1 MADANVR
8 KFYLSWIDRRKGPW
22 PRWLEPKETQR
33 TRKGTTVVFRPP
45 DDAQWPGLPEVVD
58 GPQTW
63 QHLGPTLTALFHP
76 QSPYNNF
83 NNLQRVYLLYE
94 PDLAEHSPHEK
105 LRKVMEEIFAVR
117 KIGDLAKR
125 VQWVP
130 IGGITEHTDHK
141 QIIQQLE
148 TWIHGVDDPLNLRR
162 KSPPSITIN
171 LSPGTP
177 TKHACWLMLYW
188 KGALGH
194 SPGTFVKFIQ
204 GSTELYADEDRRRP
218 VHDVPI
224 DILSRFIGKEGNT
237 EPAPEAGPADWVR
250 LEGLR
255 SEPYEKLRQML
266 EQTALLGIPIVLYGE
281 RGTGKTF
288 LARYYH
294 ERRQFY
300 RRQHYS
306 QVRQAR
312 AAPVRYPSN
321 APAVKG
327 EGNFVPVTL
336 SEYADLHELRDNL
349 FGWAEGSWT
358 GAKEEYHGLLG
369 LAHRGTLFLD
379 EIHHLD
385 HTLQASL
392 LGVLNNSRYRP
403 KMAPYEVESH
413 FDLVLATNDPQWR
426 ETLADDFR
434 DRIERVVL
442 EVPSF
447 RSLQRYDLD
456 DLWQFWEFTM
466 KRRCWEAGIEFS
478 DIPEDCRVH
487 LIGLFRHQPFLGN
500 WRRPDAAGRPGLA
513 AADRGA
519 RRKTDGFDVEP
530 GPARQGDISDVSGG
544 AVRVEKAEK
553 KWVCPA

>member
-1 MADANVR
+1 MADANLR
-8 KFYLSWIDRRKGPW
+8 KFFLSWVDRRKDPW
-22 PRWLEPKETQR
+22 PLWMEQPDGLAG
-33 TRKGTTVVFRPP
+33 RKAKAVACRPA
-45 DDAQWPGLPEVVD
+45 DDPHWPGVPELLD
-58 GPQTW
+58 CPQPW

-76 QSPYNNF
+76 QSPYHNF

-94 PDLAEHSPHEK
+94 PELLDRSPHEK
-105 LRKVMEEIFAVR
+105 LRAALEQICAAR
-117 KIGDLAKR
+117 KLGDLAKR
-125 VQWVP
+125 VHWVP
-130 IGGITEHTDHK
+130 ITGITEHTEHK
-141 QIIQQLE
+141 QIIGQLE
-148 TWIHGVDDPLNLRR
+148 AWIHGPDDPLNLRR
-162 KSPPSITIN
+162 KTPPSIVIN
-171 LSPGTP
+171 LGPATP

-194 SPGTFVKFIQ
+194 SPGAFVKFIQ
-204 GSTELYADEDRRRP
+204 GSTQSYADENRRVP

-224 DILSRFIGKEGNT
+224 DMLSRFIGKEGT
-237 EPAPEAGPADWVR
+237 PSEPKADDWVK
-250 LEGLR
+250 LEDLR

-300 RRQHYS
+300 RRQ
-306 QVRQAR
+306 QGTLPRPAR
-312 AAPVRYPSN
+312 SMPVRFPSN
-321 APAVKG
+321 APAEKA

-385 HTLQASL
+385 RTLQASL
-392 LGVLNNSRYRP
+392 LGVLNNCRYRP
-403 KMAPYEVESH
+403 KMAPYEVESN

-447 RSLQRYDLD
+447 RSLQRHDLG
-456 DLWQFWEFTM
+456 DLWQFWEFTLR
-466 KRRCWEAGIEFS
+466 RRCWEAGIEYTA
-478 DIPEDCRVH
+478 IPEDCQTH
-487 LIGLFRHQPFLGN
+487 LAGVFRHQPLLGN
-500 WRRPDAAGRPGLA
+500 WRDLMRLADQVLLLLTAARGGRPTALTWSK
-513 AADRGA
+513 D
-519 RRKTDGFDVEP
+519 
-530 GPARQGDISDVSGG
+530 QL
-544 AVRVEKAEK
+544 EKAIFQTFRGTR
-553 KWVCPA
+553 